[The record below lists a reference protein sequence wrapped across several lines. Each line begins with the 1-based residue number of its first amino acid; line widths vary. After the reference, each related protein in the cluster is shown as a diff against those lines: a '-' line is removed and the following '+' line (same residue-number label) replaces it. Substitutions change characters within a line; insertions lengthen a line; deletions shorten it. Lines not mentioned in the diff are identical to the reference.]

1 MLKPLLIT
9 ILLSAASITQAQ
21 VRVVESQPQ
30 GSRSGVSQP
39 APGVGQP
46 LGTVGAVNPE
56 VQAYFELQSL
66 KEEVSMLRGMVEQ
79 QGYEL
84 SRLKQQQLDA
94 YVDLDKRIVALSKTS
109 SNISSSPDSNQSP
122 STPKPAAAAK
132 SGLGDAETYSAA
144 YDLLRQREVDS
155 AITAFQDYL
164 SRFPRGA
171 YAGNSHYWLGEIY
184 LLKNDLP
191 QSRDWFSKLLEAF
204 PDDRKV
210 PDAKFKLGKV
220 YHLLGN
226 DTSAKELLNE
236 VASGSGDSAR
246 LAKQYLQ
253 ESF

>member
-1 MLKPLLIT
+1 MLKPLLI
-9 ILLSAASITQAQ
+9 IVLLTAVSFTQAQ
-21 VRVVESQPQ
+21 VRVVESLPQ

-39 APGVGQP
+39 APGVAQP
-46 LGTVGAVNPE
+46 LNTVNPE

-144 YDLLRQREVDS
+144 YDL
-155 AITAFQDYL
+155 
-164 SRFPRGA
+164 
-171 YAGNSHYWLGEIY
+171 
-184 LLKNDLP
+184 
-191 QSRDWFSKLLEAF
+191 
-204 PDDRKV
+204 
-210 PDAKFKLGKV
+210 
-220 YHLLGN
+220 
-226 DTSAKELLNE
+226 
-236 VASGSGDSAR
+236 
-246 LAKQYLQ
+246 
-253 ESF
+253 

>member
-1 MLKPLLIT
+1 MLKPLLI
-9 ILLSAASITQAQ
+9 IVLLTAVSFTQAQ
-21 VRVVESQPQ
+21 VRVVESLPQ

-39 APGVGQP
+39 APGVAQP
-46 LGTVGAVNPE
+46 INTVNPE

-66 KEEVSMLRGMVEQ
+66 KEEVSLLRGMVEQ

-94 YVDLDKRIVALSKTS
+94 YMDLDKRLIALSKAPS
-109 SNISSSPDSNQSP
+109 SIPSIPDSSQSQ
-122 STPKPAAAAK
+122 SAPKPVDAVK
-132 SGLGDAETYSAA
+132 SGLGDAETYTAA

-155 AITAFQDYL
+155 AISAFQDYL
-164 SRFPRGA
+164 TRFPRGA

-191 QSRDWFSKLLEAF
+191 QSRDWFGKLLEKF

-226 DTSAKELLNE
+226 DARAKELLNE